1 MAERHNRR
9 QGRQEG
15 PVLILWMTGAKG
27 SFWAGWRTHT
37 QRCCE
42 LAARMI
48 CLELS
53 SVGLRLQSTVGSP
66 GSLMQVQIPKP
77 IPTSDPAA
85 VVEAEGQPAFSHFS
99 NRNPVPLL
107 LSLCSPGRT
116 DARLLRPLVPRHGH
130 TAPAWP
136 VNLTGWF
143 REESAC
149 DQSLANQ
156 HQPWAFCWNVRDTLF
171 PLLSRGDSNCEA
183 GIHNQCVSLFLR
195 LLCAPPSTLAA
206 TP

>member
-1 MAERHNRR
+1 MAERHNGR

-15 PVLILWMTGAKG
+15 PVLILWTTGAKG

-116 DARLLRPLVPRHGH
+116 DARPLRPWFPGMGTRPRPGLSISRVGSERNLSV
-130 TAPAWP
+130 TKAWP
-136 VNLTGWF
+136 ISISPGP
-143 REESAC
+143 SAGM
-149 DQSLANQ
+149 LG
-156 HQPWAFCWNVRDTLF
+156 TLSF
-171 PLLSRGDSNCEA
+171 HC
-183 GIHNQCVSLFLR
+183 
-195 LLCAPPSTLAA
+195 
-206 TP
+206 